1 MTDPNGGYSS
11 LKGRVV
17 IVTGGGRGLGYE
29 MAMALVRAGAK
40 VMITSARETNELEN
54 VVAEAKALD
63 GSGELTALQ
72 ADVCDYDACERLVQ
86 KTTDRFGAVDCLV
99 NNAAR
104 GLKSVNSDYVLNPT
118 PFYVHPVKGWHEIIT
133 TNLLGMFHM
142 ARAAAPG
149 MVAQGFGR
157 IVNVSTS
164 DITMIRR
171 GYSPYGPTK
180 AAVEAMSRVWAQDLA
195 DTGVTVNVILPGGAT
210 DTAILPDM
218 ENKRGSDGNLLN
230 PAIMR
235 APILW
240 LCSDRSNGH
249 TGERYIARLWDDGLA
264 PADAAAGARDRHH
277 EKPGIM

>member
-1 MTDPNGGYSS
+1 MAEGNGGYPS
-11 LKGRVV
+11 LKGRVA

-29 MAMALVRAGAK
+29 MAMALLEAGAK
-40 VMITSARETNELEN
+40 VMVTSARETAELDG
-54 VVAEAKALD
+54 VVAEAKSITGD
-63 GSGELTALQ
+63 GELAALQ
-72 ADVCDYDACERLVQ
+72 ADVCDYEACERVVRE
-86 KTTDRFGAVDCLV
+86 TTERFGAVHCLV

-104 GLKSVNSDYVLNPT
+104 GLKSVNPDYVLNPT
-118 PFYVHPVKGWHEIIT
+118 RFYEHPLEGWHEIIT
-133 TNLLGMFHM
+133 TNLLGVFHM

-157 IVNVSTS
+157 IVNISTS
-164 DITMIRR
+164 DITMIRK

-195 DTGVTVNVILPGGAT
+195 GSGVTVNVYLPGGAT

-218 ENKRGSDGNLLN
+218 ENKRGSDGNLLE
-230 PAIMR
+230 PDIMR

-240 LCSDRSNGH
+240 LCSDASNGH
-249 TGERYIARLWDDGLA
+249 TGERYIARLWDDTL
-264 PADAAAGARDRHH
+264 PPETAAAQARDVHH